1 MTDKEL
7 LEEGLLREAADFF
20 KALGN
25 DTRLQ
30 VIWCLSQGE
39 KSSDQLA
46 EALEMTPSAIS
57 HQLTLL
63 KQLKIVKVKKEGKTR
78 LYQLA
83 DDHISRIMQAV
94 LEHYQED

>member
-1 MTDKEL
+1 
-7 LEEGLLREAADFF
+7 
-20 KALGN
+20 
-25 DTRLQ
+25 
-30 VIWCLSQGE
+30 
-39 KSSDQLA
+39 
-46 EALEMTPSAIS
+46 MTPSAIS

-63 KQLKIVKVKKEGKTR
+63 KQLKIVKVKKKGKTR

>member
-39 KSSDQLA
+39 KSSGQLA

-63 KQLKIVKVKKEGKTR
+63 KQLKIVKAKKEGKTR

>member
-39 KSSDQLA
+39 KSSGQLA